1 MTLKKPGNTRDPE
14 AISREVAP
22 KHGAVTSPASRAYLA
37 EKEGLIEGNLQ
48 YGIESGK
55 YFPKEAGG
63 LQDPDFPTDDL
74 SNEPPRD
81 GEIASGGKPGAKYL
95 DKAGINWKKHKVYG
109 GEELDFVWRFAAPH
123 KYRRYNY
130 FITCENWDPRHPL
143 SRAQFEAEP
152 FATRLNPLKPHW
164 SYTEE
169 QMWPANPTTHT
180 LTLPKREG
188 YHVLLAVWEVAESG
202 NAFYQVI
209 DLDFLPGGEEPGGPE
224 APTGLHNMGTTETS
238 VDLMW
243 TAPANSASVAGYYIY
258 RDGNQVGC
266 VPVTQR
272 TFTDDNLKPDTL
284 YRYTVKAFDDEYR
297 LSASSNV
304 HPARTNPS
312 EGGGEYEE
320 WKLKG
325 SYTASQIVRHNQSL
339 WQCLATHIA
348 HVESWA
354 PGAADGF
361 TLWKAYGGKRNA
373 VSR

>member
-1 MTLKKPGNTRDPE
+1 MSLWKTGKFRDPQV
-14 AISREVAP
+14 ISKAP
-22 KHGAVTSPASRAYLA
+22 APQHGAVTSPASRAYLYQD
-37 EKEGLIEGNLQ
+37 KIEGNKA
-48 YGIESGK
+48 YGIDAGKFFPKRESGQ
-55 YFPKEAGG
+55 
-63 LQDPDFPTDDL
+63 QDSYAPGDIPSNTPPPD
-74 SNEPPRD
+74 
-81 GEIASGGKPGAKYL
+81 GKIASGGHASASYL
-95 DKAGINWKKHKVYG
+95 DRTDIDWQKHKVYG
-109 GEELDFVWRFAAPH
+109 GEALDFTWRYMAQH
-123 KYRRYNY
+123 KYRRFNY
-130 FITCENWDPRHPL
+130 FITKKNWKPDAPL
-143 SRAQFEAEP
+143 TRDQFEPEP
-152 FATRLNPLKPHW
+152 MLEVLNTRKPFDK
-164 SYTEE
+164 YTEKE
-169 QMWPANPTTHT
+169 MWPGDPTIHT
-180 LTLPKREG
+180 LKLPEREG
-188 YHVLLAVWEVAESG
+188 YHVLLAVWEIAETG
-202 NAFYQVI
+202 DAFYQVI

-224 APTGLHNMGTTETS
+224 APTGLHDMGTTETS

-320 WKLKG
+320 WELKG
-325 SYTASQIVRHNQSL
+325 SYTASQIVRHNHSL